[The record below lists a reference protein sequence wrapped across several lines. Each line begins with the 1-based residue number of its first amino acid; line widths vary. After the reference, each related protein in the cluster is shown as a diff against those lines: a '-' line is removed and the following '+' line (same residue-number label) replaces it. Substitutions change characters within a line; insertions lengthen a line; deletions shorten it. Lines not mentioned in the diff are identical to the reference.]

1 VKVTDTSTMQ
11 VVTPRPDAMVPLR
24 LASPNT
30 GILAPKAYE
39 GRQIDIMGTC
49 TGPFTVTDEAP
60 QQSLTLEANDNYWGG
75 DVNLDSAE
83 VRFVVD
89 GGTRATQ
96 LQSGEAQIAKALPV
110 ASLSTLEGDPDLEVP
125 QLELPRTTVMLLNSS
140 RPSFDDPLV
149 RQAVQHAVDPE
160 AIVDAVYEGT
170 GSPAVGPFGTDTDW
184 APEGA
189 EQTSVDLEEARAL
202 FDEAGV
208 DPESLSIELIA
219 YNDRPEFP
227 DVAAVIQDELGQ
239 VGIDVKIRS
248 GEYAAVEPD
257 MLSGSFDAA
266 LLSRGYLVDVADP
279 GGYLLSDWVCDGGYN
294 LAHYCDPETDQM
306 IEDAIAVEDADE
318 RNAAYQELA
327 AKLQTEAASVFLLHE
342 HAVWGTHAD
351 VANFEPHPL
360 DYYVLTADLT
370 LGS

>member
-1 VKVTDTSTMQ
+1 MTQVAVKEPAATLIYVEQIAPAAAWAPESNDAHSLSRAGCLETLLKSGFDGELEPMLATEWNQVEPTTWEFTLREGVTFQDGTPMDADAVAGALNHLLEAPAPARASNPDIISAVKVTDTSTMQ

-125 QLELPRTTVMLLNSS
+125 SWSS
-140 RPSFDDPLV
+140 R
-149 RQAVQHAVDPE
+149 
-160 AIVDAVYEGT
+160 G
-170 GSPAVGPFGTDTDW
+170 
-184 APEGA
+184 
-189 EQTSVDLEEARAL
+189 
-202 FDEAGV
+202 
-208 DPESLSIELIA
+208 
-219 YNDRPEFP
+219 RP
-227 DVAAVIQDELGQ
+227 
-239 VGIDVKIRS
+239 
-248 GEYAAVEPD
+248 
-257 MLSGSFDAA
+257 
-266 LLSRGYLVDVADP
+266 
-279 GGYLLSDWVCDGGYN
+279 
-294 LAHYCDPETDQM
+294 
-306 IEDAIAVEDADE
+306 
-318 RNAAYQELA
+318 
-327 AKLQTEAASVFLLHE
+327 
-342 HAVWGTHAD
+342 
-351 VANFEPHPL
+351 
-360 DYYVLTADLT
+360 
-370 LGS
+370 